1 MSKKRVVLI
10 TSGQPSLNPRLVKE
24 ADSLIN
30 AGYDV
35 TVLYSYWNEWGTELD
50 NILLPTKKWE
60 AVLIGGS
67 PQKNTLTYFLSRLI
81 HKAAKIINQKTKGK
95 SFASLAIARTSYFL
109 AREAPQYK
117 ADLYIG
123 HNLGALPATIKAAK
137 VNKSLCGFDLEDFH
151 RQEVS
156 NDSTHPDVVL
166 KKYLEEQYLPQADYI
181 SVSSPLI
188 AEAYKKLF
196 PAKSPIILCNVFNH
210 NPNIKHSPRNPNDTI
225 KLFWFSQTI
234 GTNRGLNDAI
244 DALILLKDYPFELHL
259 LGYLPDD
266 VRSIFTKR
274 LLKEP
279 TIKIYFHEPLP
290 PDELAVFAS
299 QFDIGLALEP
309 GFSINNEL
317 ALSNKIFTYL
327 QAGLGIVA
335 SDTQAQSDLINQY
348 HSIGKVYQKGNA
360 QLLADVLLFYH
371 QNRDKLYETQA
382 ASLVLA
388 REELNW
394 EIEQQKFLA
403 VVEKALNK
411 VE

>member
-1 MSKKRVVLI
+1 MSKKKVVLI

-50 NILLPTKKWE
+50 NVLLPTKKWE

-109 AREAPQYK
+109 THKAPKYK

-137 VNKSLCGFDLEDFH
+137 VNKKSCGFDLEDFH
-151 RQEVS
+151 RHEVS
-156 NDSTHPDVVL
+156 NDNVHPDVVL
-166 KKYLEEQYLPQADYI
+166 KKYLEEKYLPQTDYI
-181 SVSSPLI
+181 SASSPLI
-188 AEAYKKLF
+188 AEAYKNLF
-196 PAKSPIILCNVFNH
+196 PGLSPITLCNVFNY
-210 NPNIKHSPRNPNDTI
+210 NPHIKRPSRNPNDTL

-244 DALILLKDYPFELHL
+244 EALILLKDYPFELHL
-259 LGYLPDD
+259 LGYLSNE
-266 VRSIFTKR
+266 VRGIFTKQ

-279 TIKIYFHEPLP
+279 NLKIYFHEPLP

-348 HSIGKVYQKGNA
+348 HNIGKVYQKGDA
-360 QLLADVLLFYH
+360 KSLADILLFYH
-371 QNRDKLYETQA
+371 QNINKLYEAQE
-382 ASLVLA
+382 ASLVFA

-403 VVEKALNK
+403 VVEKALSK